1 VTAGRFSTAALASIL
16 LASCAAP
23 EPVPPTT
30 ATHVDLNRSNY
41 REASLAEG
49 KPQALINVVQDR
61 SLIYL
66 ILFSVPTLT
75 VRA

>member
-1 VTAGRFSTAALASIL
+1 MTAGWLSTAAVASIL

-41 REASLAEG
+41 RVVHADVTGQSFGFSLLG
-49 KPQALINVVQDR
+49 FIPVWSPL
-61 SLIYL
+61 
-66 ILFSVPTLT
+66 
-75 VRA
+75 